1 MRLALCFAI
10 LSGSLCLAQPPQG
23 GPGAP
28 PPGGRRPGGS
38 TGAVGPSALDVN
50 DHAGFESIFDG
61 TLKGWDGDPR
71 FWRAENN
78 TIVGESSTDNVVK
91 PNTFL
96 IWRGGQPADFELK
109 LDFKMNSTNSGIQIR
124 SVELPEVGKW
134 VMKGYQ
140 ADIDF
145 ENRYTGM
152 FYEERGRGFLALR
165 GQAVII
171 EDGKKPRVIANLK
184 NGDDLKGAVNVNGW
198 NTVHIIARGNM
209 LIQIL
214 NGQLTSMVV
223 DDDTKGRMMSGL
235 IGFQM
240 HMGPPMKAEFR
251 NIFLKKL

>member
-1 MRLALCFAI
+1 MRLALCLAV
-10 LSGSLCLAQPPQG
+10 LSGSLCIGQPPRARPA
-23 GPGAP
+23 GP
-28 PPGGRRPGGS
+28 
-38 TGAVGPSALDVN
+38 VGPTALDID
-50 DHAGFESIFDG
+50 DHTGFESIFDG

-78 TIVGESSTDNVVK
+78 TIVGESSADKVVK

-109 LDFKMNSTNSGIQIR
+109 LDFKVNSTNSGIQVR
-124 SVELPEVGKW
+124 SVELPDVGKW

-140 ADIDF
+140 VDIDF

-152 FYEERGRGFLALR
+152 FYEERGRGFLAMR
-165 GQAVII
+165 GQATIV
-171 EDGKKPRVIANLK
+171 EEGKKARVIANLK

-198 NTVHIIARGNM
+198 NSVHIIARGNLLM
-209 LIQIL
+209 QVL

-240 HMGPPMKAEFR
+240 HMGPPMRVEFR
-251 NIFLKKL
+251 NVYLKKL